1 MKIIVSGDRSFE
13 DYKLLSEKLDSL
25 FSQIGKDKVEI
36 VSGGNN
42 GADKLGE
49 KYAKEN
55 EMELTIFPA
64 NWQVFQYR
72 AGFIRNKEMINYAD
86 GLVLFGGLDNKET
99 KHLYN
104 MANDLQLKVKVIEIK
119 KPEKGFGGR

>member
-1 MKIIVSGDRSFE
+1 MKIIVSGDRNFD

-25 FSQIGKDKVEI
+25 FSKFNGPVEI
-36 VSGGNN
+36 VSGRNN

-49 KYAKEN
+49 KYAKEKN
-55 EMELTIFPA
+55 LDLSTFPA
-64 NWQVFQYR
+64 NWQSFAYK

-104 MANDLQLKVKVIEIK
+104 MANDLQLIVEIIEIE
-119 KPEKGFGGR
+119 KPESGFGGR

>member
-1 MKIIVSGDRSFE
+1 MKIIVSGDRNFD

-25 FSQIGKDKVEI
+25 FSKFNGPVEI
-36 VSGGNN
+36 VSGRNN

-49 KYAKEN
+49 KYAKEKN
-55 EMELTIFPA
+55 LELSTFAA
-64 NWQVFQYR
+64 NWQSFAYK

-104 MANDLQLKVKVIEIK
+104 MANDLQLMVEIIEVK
-119 KPEKGFGGR
+119 KPESGFGGR